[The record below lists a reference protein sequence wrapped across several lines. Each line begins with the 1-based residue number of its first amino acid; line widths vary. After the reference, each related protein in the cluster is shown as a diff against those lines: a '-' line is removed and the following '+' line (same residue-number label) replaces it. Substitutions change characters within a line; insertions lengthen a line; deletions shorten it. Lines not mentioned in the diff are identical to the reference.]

1 MGLKTDKN
9 DKDSKYYLLILTGS
23 YLTVLG
29 LDEPYL
35 GITEPYLL
43 FGPYLALFGPYFASL
58 ALLLA
63 LLYVTGPFWATVRP
77 AVSSK

>member
-43 FGPYLALFGPYFASL
+43 FGPYLALFGPYC
-58 ALLLA
+58 
-63 LLYVTGPFWATVRP
+63 V
-77 AVSSK
+77 

>member
-1 MGLKTDKN
+1 MELKTDKN

-35 GITEPYLL
+35 GITKPYLGL
-43 FGPYLALFGPYFASL
+43 IWPYWGHTWPYWGLTLPYWAFFGPS
-58 ALLLA
+58 
-63 LLYVTGPFWATVRP
+63 
-77 AVSSK
+77 

>member
-35 GITEPYLL
+35 GITEPYLGL
-43 FGPYLALFGPYFASL
+43 TWPYLGLTLPYWAFFGPYCM
-58 ALLLA
+58 
-63 LLYVTGPFWATVRP
+63 
-77 AVSSK
+77 

>member
-35 GITEPYLL
+35 GITEPYFGLTL
-43 FGPYLALFGPYFASL
+43 PYWAFFGPY
-58 ALLLA
+58 
-63 LLYVTGPFWATVRP
+63 
-77 AVSSK
+77 